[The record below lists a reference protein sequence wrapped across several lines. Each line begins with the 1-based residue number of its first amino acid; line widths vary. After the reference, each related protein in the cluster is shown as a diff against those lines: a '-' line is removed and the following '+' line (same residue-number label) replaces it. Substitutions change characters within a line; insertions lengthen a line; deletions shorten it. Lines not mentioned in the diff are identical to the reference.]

1 MLRRSALLK
10 TAPFVLGAAA
20 AAVWLQRRRLRPHLA
35 LPERAGIEPPPVPP
49 PAPEEVPA
57 AASPLAAESM
67 SADRLAAESLGLAPA
82 PPPPPARRRP
92 RPHRNGR
99 FVRRPI
105 DIVTVVEDLLGAAR

>member
-1 MLRRSALLK
+1 MLWRSALLK

-20 AAVWLQRRRLRPHLA
+20 AAVWLQRRRVQPHLA

-49 PAPEEVPA
+49 PVT
-57 AASPLAAESM
+57 
-67 SADRLAAESLGLAPA
+67 PA
-82 PPPPPARRRP
+82 PPPRRTR
-92 RPHRNGR
+92 RHTNGR

>member
-20 AAVWLQRRRLRPHLA
+20 AAVWLQRRRLQPHLA

-49 PAPEEVPA
+49 PIP
-57 AASPLAAESM
+57 
-67 SADRLAAESLGLAPA
+67 PA
-82 PPPPPARRRP
+82 PPPRRT
-92 RPHRNGR
+92 RPHTNGR

>member
-49 PAPEEVPA
+49 PVQEAVPV
-57 AASPLAAESM
+57 AAEPM
-67 SADRLAAESLGLAPA
+67 AAMPLAPA
-82 PPPPPARRRP
+82 PPPPLRRRS
-92 RPHRNGR
+92 RPHTNGR
-99 FVRRPI
+99 FVRRSI

>member
-1 MLRRSALLK
+1 MLWRSALLK

-20 AAVWLQRRRLRPHLA
+20 AAVWLQRRRVQPHLA

-49 PAPEEVPA
+49 
-57 AASPLAAESM
+57 AAEPT
-67 SADRLAAESLGLAPA
+67 APV
-82 PPPPPARRRP
+82 PPPPRRTR
-92 RPHRNGR
+92 RHTNGR

>member
-10 TAPFVLGAAA
+10 SAPFVLGAAA

-49 PAPEEVPA
+49 PMPETEPVAAEPA
-57 AASPLAAESM
+57 A
-67 SADRLAAESLGLAPA
+67 PA
-82 PPPPPARRRP
+82 RPTVPPPPPRRT
-92 RPHRNGR
+92 RPHTNGR